1 MVIDIEILK
10 QATKGRFFSN
20 CDNVYKII
28 NDKIYN
34 ISQKKFEDISI
45 FNNDVLKI
53 NNITYDYK
61 GYVLEDIV
69 KVSEKIN
76 NHYKNS
82 VKITNYEVRKLWR

>member
-20 CDNVYKII
+20 CENVYKII
-28 NDKIYN
+28 NNKIYN
-34 ISQKKFEDISI
+34 ISQKKFEDIDI

-53 NNITYDYK
+53 NNIIYDYK
-61 GYVLEDIV
+61 GYVLKDIV

-82 VKITNYEVRKLWR
+82 VKITNYEVKK

>member
-20 CDNVYKII
+20 CENVYKII

-34 ISQKKFEDISI
+34 ISEKKFEDIDI

-61 GYVLEDIV
+61 GYVLKDIV
-69 KVSEKIN
+69 KVSERVN

-82 VKITNYEVRKLWR
+82 VKITNYEVKKWI

>member
-1 MVIDIEILK
+1 MVIDLKILK

-20 CDNVYKII
+20 CENVYKII

-34 ISQKKFEDISI
+34 ISQKKFEDIDI

-53 NNITYDYK
+53 NNIKYNYK
-61 GYVLEDIV
+61 GYVLKDIV

-82 VKITNYEVRKLWR
+82 VKITNYEVKKWT

>member
-20 CDNVYKII
+20 CENVYKII
-28 NDKIYN
+28 NNKIYN
-34 ISQKKFEDISI
+34 ISQKKFEDIDI

-53 NNITYDYK
+53 NNIIYDYK
-61 GYVLEDIV
+61 GYVLKDIV

>member
-20 CDNVYKII
+20 CENVYKII
-28 NDKIYN
+28 DNKIYN
-34 ISQKKFEDISI
+34 ISQKKFEDIDI

-53 NNITYDYK
+53 NNIIYDYK
-61 GYVLEDIV
+61 GYVLKDIV

-82 VKITNYEVRKLWR
+82 VKITNYEVKK